1 MHYVPIQVLTQKSK
15 HLHTHCVSN
24 FARKTSKQYFSGFQ
38 WKDSFTLYFEPPPP
52 QLINQRLLNTISLT
66 KLVYMF
72 LRGIDTVKFVIYI
85 LTTILFQIGGLICF
99 VAGLVMIIYFN
110 VNYRYKNFT
119 PKDFTPTHI
128 LIFSEIYGK
137 LLKFMINY
145 RLYTT
150 LYARL
155 SQLA

>member
-1 MHYVPIQVLTQKSK
+1 
-15 HLHTHCVSN
+15 
-24 FARKTSKQYFSGFQ
+24 
-38 WKDSFTLYFEPPPP
+38 
-52 QLINQRLLNTISLT
+52 
-66 KLVYMF
+66 MF

-128 LIFSEIYGK
+128 LIFSVIYGK

-150 LYARL
+150 LYVRL
-155 SQLA
+155 S